1 MSRVSCFRK
10 LSLVVLV
17 LALSFVV
24 ASPGAQCKD
33 KPVTLIFGGTMPT
46 DDAATEAMYR
56 LADIAA
62 KKSGG
67 SLKINIFPASQLG
80 DAVSQTQAVSM
91 GSQDMLVESC
101 SYLRSKAPEIGICSY
116 FFIFNSSQHYSKFTK
131 SDLFKQWVQKYL
143 DGTGVRTLTSN
154 WVRLPRI
161 MTANTP
167 IKSVQDMKKLK
178 VRVPTIGRS
187 MSDSYKALGASP
199 TPIAYGE
206 VYLALAQGVINAADA
221 PVDNMYTMKLYEPT
235 KRIIITNQVWDSM
248 SVWINDKKF
257 QSLSAQQ
264 QRALS
269 AAANEAG
276 VWYSKKLNGTS
287 KDYIAKMKAA
297 GAEIVKLDLKPF
309 KKLVAGK
316 IKELEASGDLPNGLY
331 DKIQAMDR

>member
-1 MSRVSCFRK
+1 MLRVSNFRK
-10 LSLVVLV
+10 SSLLLML

-24 ASPGAQCKD
+24 VAPRTQCKE

-46 DDAATEAMYR
+46 DDTATEAMHR

-67 SLKINIFPASQLG
+67 SLKIKVFPASQLG

-91 GSQDMLVESC
+91 GSEDMLVESS
-101 SYLRSKAPEIGICSY
+101 SYLRSKAPEIAICSY
-116 FFIFNSSQHYSKFTK
+116 FFVFNSSQHYVKFTK
-131 SDLFKQWVQKYL
+131 SDLFKKWVQKYL

-161 MTANTP
+161 MTVNTP
-167 IKSVQDMKKLK
+167 VKRVQDMKKLK

-235 KRIIITNQVWDSM
+235 KRIIITNHVWDSM
-248 SVWINDKKF
+248 SVWINNKKYQTLSDK
-257 QSLSAQQ
+257 Q
-264 QRALS
+264 QRILQD
-269 AAANEAG
+269 AANEAG

-297 GAEIVKLDLKPF
+297 DTEVVKLNLAPF
-309 KKLVAGK
+309 KKLVANK
-316 IKELEASGDLPNGLY
+316 IKELEAKGEIPHGLY
-331 DKIQAMDR
+331 DEIQAMDK

>member
-1 MSRVSCFRK
+1 MSRVSNFRNM
-10 LSLVVLV
+10 SLLLMV

-24 ASPGAQCKD
+24 VAPGAQCKD

-46 DDAATEAMYR
+46 DDVATEAMYR
-56 LADIAA
+56 LADTAA
-62 KKSGG
+62 KKSSG

-80 DAVSQTQAVSM
+80 DAISQTQAISM
-91 GSQDMLVESC
+91 GSQDMLVESS
-101 SYLRSKAPEIGICSY
+101 SYLRSKAPEIAICSY
-116 FFIFNSSQHYSKFTK
+116 FFVFNSSQHYVNFTK
-131 SDLFKQWVQKYL
+131 SALFKQWVQKYL
-143 DGTGVRTLTSN
+143 DGTGVRTLSSN

-316 IKELEASGDLPNGLY
+316 IKELEASGEIPNGLY
-331 DKIQAMDR
+331 DKIQAMDK